1 MALFEL
7 GRCAQTS
14 PLTITSAAGTLYDPT
29 GDGGPA
35 TSAAVGLLGV
45 AFHNGNLY
53 LTDGARIR
61 MIAPTGVI
69 TTVVGLLDPVAH
81 QPIAGFSGDG
91 GPALGA
97 QIRGVSYVE
106 FDSAGNLFIVDA
118 GNSCIRK
125 VTARVAGGAAQPL
138 DGSEIITTVA
148 GTPLSVGNS
157 GDSNPATSA
166 KLNSPRAIAFN
177 AGGDFYIVDSG
188 NNNVRRVDAAGIITT
203 VAGTGTAGFSGDT
216 MPAINATFNLPLG
229 VSVDPGTG
237 DVYVADVLNNRVRK
251 ITAATGIIT
260 TVAGSGTISSSPS
273 GLGLNE
279 GGAAIAANITP
290 AKAKFVNGRLY
301 LADSG
306 VGMIRHIDPITG
318 TITTLAGVG
327 LASAALGDG
336 ASATS
341 AKLGSGPSGIQDVA
355 LDASNNLFITD
366 ASSRRVRFVA
376 SSSGPATIFGQTV
389 AAGNIATVAGPPS
402 SVIFSGDGGP
412 ASAAHFFGP
421 GSLCFDPSG
430 NLYVIDSGNNRI
442 RRIDPAGTIT
452 TVAGNG
458 LPNYDPTLV
467 PGMATAAQLQPGNLA
482 FHGGALYLTNN
493 ALRVLK
499 VAGNAISV
507 VANTTGTPTGP
518 SGVPSADGTL
528 AINAE
533 MAAASIAFDKAGNL
547 YVGDP
552 FNFRIWK
559 IDSTGTVK
567 TVAGSGTVIL
577 DRTTILSA
585 TARQVRLFGPG
596 FVAFDPNGNLYTTD
610 GPRNRV
616 LKVTANGLNQP
627 LDGTESVTIF
637 AGTGVFGFSGDGG
650 PATAAQ
656 LNGPV
661 GLAFD
666 AAGNLYFNDSSN
678 FRVRKIDTKGIITT
692 VAGTGVASFSGDGGP
707 ASSAQIRGGP
717 LGFNSRGDLYM
728 SDGVN
733 QVIRVLSDGNH
744 CEGAFTGTFKGD
756 VSVENGKI
764 CLSLGGSGTGVS
776 IQFSGDV
783 QSNGGGSFAIEWKV
797 KSLPKTSPD

>member
-7 GRCAQTS
+7 GQCAQTG
-14 PLTITSAAGTLYDPT
+14 PLTITTAAGTLYDPS

-35 TSAAVGLLGV
+35 TSASVNLLSV
-45 AFHNGNLY
+45 AIHNGNLY

-61 MIAPTGVI
+61 RIDPTGVI
-69 TTVVGLLDPVAH
+69 TTVVGLRDLVAH

-91 GPALGA
+91 GPASAA
-97 QIRGVSYVE
+97 QIRGASYVE

-125 VTARVAGGAAQPL
+125 VTARVVGGAAQPL
-138 DGSEIITTVA
+138 DGSEIISTVA

-157 GDSNPATSA
+157 GDTNPATSA
-166 KLNSPRAIAFN
+166 KINSPRAIAFN
-177 AGGDFYIVDSG
+177 ASGDFYIVDSG
-188 NNNVRRVDAAGIITT
+188 NNNVRKVDAAGIITT
-203 VAGTGTAGFSGDT
+203 VAGTGTAGYNGDNI
-216 MPAINATFNLPLG
+216 PAVTATFNFPLG

-251 ITAATGIIT
+251 ITVATGIIN
-260 TVAGSGTISSSPS
+260 TVAGSGTISSSS
-273 GLGLNE
+273 LGLGLNE

-290 AKAKFVNGRLY
+290 AKAKFVNGSLY
-301 LADSG
+301 VADSG
-306 VGMIRHIDPITG
+306 VGMVRQINLGIG

-336 ASATS
+336 RAATS

-355 LDASNNLFITD
+355 VDASNNLFITD

-376 SSSGPATIFGQTV
+376 SGSGAATIFGQTV
-389 AAGNIATVAGPPS
+389 AAGNIATVAGPPPS
-402 SVIFSGDGGP
+402 SLIFSGDGEP

-430 NLYVIDSGNNRI
+430 NLYVVDSGNNRI

-452 TVAGNG
+452 TIAGNG

-467 PGMATAAQLQPGNLA
+467 PGMATGAQIQPGNLA

-493 ALRVLK
+493 TLRVLK

-533 MAAASIAFDKAGNL
+533 MAAASVAFDKAGNL

-567 TVAGSGTVIL
+567 TVVGSGTVIL

-585 TARQVRLFGPG
+585 TAKQVRLFGPG
-596 FVAFDPNGNLYTTD
+596 FMAFDPNGNLYTTD
-610 GPRNRV
+610 GPRNRI

-627 LDGTESVTIF
+627 LDGTEAVTIF

-656 LNGPV
+656 LNGPI

-666 AAGNLYFNDSSN
+666 AAGNLYFDDSSN
-678 FRVRKIDTKGIITT
+678 FRVRKIDTKGIIST

-717 LGFNSRGDLYM
+717 LAFNSRGDLYM

-733 QVIRVLSDGNH
+733 QVIRVLSDGSH
-744 CEGAFTGTFKGD
+744 CEGTFKGE
-756 VSVENGKI
+756 VSVENGRI

-783 QSNGGGSFAIEWKV
+783 QSNGGGSFAIEWKA
-797 KSLPKTSPD
+797 KSAPKTS